1 MNPLRLAPCRTALLL
16 AALFIGSAT
25 QAGVSATVTRN
36 PDLSYSD
43 VNFGARA
50 EVLAA
55 LDAAGGGAWAVA
67 TRDSVFAYA
76 EGLGQ
81 QPPGAYGARATSGSG
96 FELWNLATNSAL
108 DPALAATLGL
118 SFNFHLQGQLTVG
131 PVSLSAGSIDYDVAL
146 FSSGVDQ
153 MASHLTVI
161 YGPVPPFPTTGYSVQ
176 GNSSLRGEF
185 NHRFSLLFQNRSAGL
200 LQMSMMVSASN
211 QVTAKGDLVLDSINL
226 ASGLMPGD
234 GLGIRISETGLILP
248 VSAVPEPQTWALLL
262 AGLAA
267 VSGVAR
273 RRKGNAQPA

>member
-81 QPPGAYGARATSGSG
+81 QPPGAYGARAT
-96 FELWNLATNSAL
+96 TNSAL

-248 VSAVPEPQTWALLL
+248 VSAVPEPQTWALLFV
-262 AGLAA
+262 GLG
-267 VSGVAR
+267 VVGGVAR
-273 RRKGNAQPA
+273 RRARALTR